1 MDACYNCILTFLKI
15 AHTNMNNI
23 NKLSDYFKLLQTK
36 FNLII
41 TADNT
46 IIYIASIAMI
56 SILALLI
63 TKITHNRL
71 KQTIPVQNIIRSTIF
86 PLSVTL
92 GLIILNI
99 IIIILHEP
107 RSILVIFALKLFSF
121 AVIINLINLLV
132 NYLFAKRHYTII
144 LSKFIKALL
153 WISALVMITDADDDM
168 INLLDNITF
177 HFGKN
182 QLSIWDM
189 LHALAT
195 LIIIFIGAR
204 LLNRYS
210 ERKINHIQ
218 QMDTNIRQIMI
229 RISKIV
235 IFILSAM
242 IALPIIGIDITALS
256 VFGGA
261 LGVGLGFGLQKIAS
275 NFLSGFIILLDRS
288 IKVGD
293 RLILDNH
300 GGLVSKIT
308 TRYVVLERF
317 DGTEVLIPN
326 ETFITNSIQNQSYSS
341 KRIRSEILLTISDK
355 IDINQALDLIKQA
368 IQSAPNTISDKAAV
382 MITKLVDNGLEVKG
396 YYWVEQPGFVVEAG
410 NYIYI
415 QIVKLFKENSIAT
428 PLTTQRIEVVNRD

>member
-1 MDACYNCILTFLKI
+1 
-15 AHTNMNNI
+15 
-23 NKLSDYFKLLQTK
+23 
-36 FNLII
+36 
-41 TADNT
+41 
-46 IIYIASIAMI
+46 MI

-144 LSKFIKALL
+144 LNKFIKALL

-195 LIIIFIGAR
+195 LIIIFIR
-204 LLNRYS
+204 LGYLTAIVS
-210 ERKINHIQ
+210 AKINHIQ
-218 QMDTNIRQIMI
+218 QMDTNIRQIY
-229 RISKIV
+229 
-235 IFILSAM
+235 
-242 IALPIIGIDITALS
+242 D
-256 VFGGA
+256 
-261 LGVGLGFGLQKIAS
+261 
-275 NFLSGFIILLDRS
+275 
-288 IKVGD
+288 
-293 RLILDNH
+293 
-300 GGLVSKIT
+300 
-308 TRYVVLERF
+308 
-317 DGTEVLIPN
+317 
-326 ETFITNSIQNQSYSS
+326 
-341 KRIRSEILLTISDK
+341 
-355 IDINQALDLIKQA
+355 
-368 IQSAPNTISDKAAV
+368 
-382 MITKLVDNGLEVKG
+382 
-396 YYWVEQPGFVVEAG
+396 
-410 NYIYI
+410 
-415 QIVKLFKENSIAT
+415 
-428 PLTTQRIEVVNRD
+428 